1 MITSHENRELNE
13 FEITQPYHRSPI
25 AECDN
30 PVMMYCVTK
39 SSVQVNINKMASS
52 FFCLVLLLTVKSAF
66 SARVAGLAAFSTGS
80 HYFVV
85 RKVLEELASRGHE
98 VT

>member
-1 MITSHENRELNE
+1 MMLTIYFTKLNE
-13 FEITQPYHRSPI
+13 FQITQPYHRGSI
-25 AECDN
+25 SECDN

-39 SSVQVNINKMASS
+39 SRVQVNINKMAS
-52 FFCLVLLLTVKSAF
+52 FFCLVLLLTLKSAF

-98 VT
+98 VM

>member
-1 MITSHENRELNE
+1 MDYQRRIQKIQKEGPS
-13 FEITQPYHRSPI
+13 Q
-25 AECDN
+25 
-30 PVMMYCVTK
+30 
-39 SSVQVNINKMASS
+39 NKMAS
-52 FFCLVLLLTVKSAF
+52 FFCLVSLLTVKSAF

-98 VT
+98 VM

>member
-1 MITSHENRELNE
+1 
-13 FEITQPYHRSPI
+13 
-25 AECDN
+25 
-30 PVMMYCVTK
+30 
-39 SSVQVNINKMASS
+39 MAS

-98 VT
+98 VM